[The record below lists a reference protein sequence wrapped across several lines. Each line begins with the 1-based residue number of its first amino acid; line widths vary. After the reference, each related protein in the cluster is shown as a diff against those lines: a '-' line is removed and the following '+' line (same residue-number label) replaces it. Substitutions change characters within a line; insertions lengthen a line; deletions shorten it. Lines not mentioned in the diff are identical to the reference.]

1 MRVLA
6 FVSPQCGRALDIAAL
21 LGEPVALA
29 VAADDSVFASLSLDP
44 AIERIRVWDEAL
56 DPSSL
61 HAMDVEARQ
70 AAVVAQAARRLGTAV
85 VVLTD
90 SVTGFLGAAVAEQLN
105 LAHVSEVVS
114 AKRVAGGDDEQL
126 LQVRRRGL
134 RSVQVLCGAAQA
146 VLSVLPPLP
155 SETSQPPDGTEWPKP
170 TVWSLQD
177 VSLSAAD
184 LPMPQLRIL
193 SKSVRRH
200 RPRLFVGADALV
212 DRLRR
217 DGLE

>member
-1 MRVLA
+1 MKVLA
-6 FVSPQCGRALDIAAL
+6 FISPQCGRGLGIAAL

-29 VAADDSVFASLSLDP
+29 VAADDSVFEGLPMDP
-44 AIERIRVWDEAL
+44 SVERIRIWDEAL

-61 HAMDVEARQ
+61 HAMDIEARQ

>member
-1 MRVLA
+1 MKVLA
-6 FVSPQCGRALDIAAL
+6 FISPQCGRALGIAAL

-29 VAADDSVFASLSLDP
+29 VAVDDSVFAGLPLDRS
-44 AIERIRVWDEAL
+44 IERIRIWDEAL

-105 LAHVSEVVS
+105 LAHVSGVVS
-114 AKRVAGGDDEQL
+114 AKRVAGGDDEPL

-146 VLSVLPPLP
+146 VLSVLPPLS
-155 SETSQPPDGTEWPKP
+155 SETSQPSDGIDLAKP

-184 LPMPQLRIL
+184 LPMPQLQIL